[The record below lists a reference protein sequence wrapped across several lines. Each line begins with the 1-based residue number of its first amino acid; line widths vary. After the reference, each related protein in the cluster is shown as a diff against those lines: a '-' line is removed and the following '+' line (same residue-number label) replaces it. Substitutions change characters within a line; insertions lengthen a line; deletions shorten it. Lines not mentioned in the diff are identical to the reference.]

1 MFKKIV
7 LSLLCVASMVF
18 GVANAENVVNPYE
31 LANSVAS
38 KVIDDI
44 KANKDRLAD
53 KKVALSIINNDLM
66 PYVDVKYAAYK
77 VIGTSLKRLLLYTC
91 KRTLLVYYQNILI
104 SKSFLQKYKRLMLI
118 LS

>member
-7 LSLLCVASMVF
+7 LSLLCVAAMVF

-53 KKVALSIINNDLM
+53 KKVKIPMPGNSESLNVSVAASIIM
-66 PYVDVKYAAYK
+66 YEKVRQQMVD
-77 VIGTSLKRLLLYTC
+77 
-91 KRTLLVYYQNILI
+91 
-104 SKSFLQKYKRLMLI
+104 F
-118 LS
+118 

>member
-53 KKVALSIINNDLM
+53 KKVKIPMPGNAESLNVSVAASIIM
-66 PYVDVKYAAYK
+66 YEKVRQQMVD
-77 VIGTSLKRLLLYTC
+77 
-91 KRTLLVYYQNILI
+91 
-104 SKSFLQKYKRLMLI
+104 FW
-118 LS
+118 